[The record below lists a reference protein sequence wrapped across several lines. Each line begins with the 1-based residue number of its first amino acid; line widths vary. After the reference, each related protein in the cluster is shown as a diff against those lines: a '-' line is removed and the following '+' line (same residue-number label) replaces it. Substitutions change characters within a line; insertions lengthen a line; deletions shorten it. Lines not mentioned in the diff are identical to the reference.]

1 MTGQHTNASGFEE
14 LISRESNGILVALV
28 WNRDNGGLKVTVH
41 DAVTDSGF
49 ELEVGDA
56 PPLDVF
62 HHPYA
67 YEAFDRTCKRSVRL
81 GFAEVV
87 PA

>member
-28 WNRDNGGLKVTVH
+28 WNRRSGSLKVTVH
-41 DAVTDSGF
+41 DALMESGF

-67 YEAFDRTCKRSVRL
+67 YEAFNRTCKRSVRL
-81 GFAEVV
+81 GLEEVV
-87 PA
+87 PV

>member
-1 MTGQHTNASGFEE
+1 MIGQHTNASGFEE
-14 LISRESNGILVALV
+14 QISRESNGILVALL
-28 WNRDNGGLKVTVH
+28 WNRGDGSLKVSVH

-67 YEAFDRTCKRSVRL
+67 YEAFDRTCKRSVSL
-81 GFAEVV
+81 GAAEVV